1 MVGELQAGDPGW
13 AGPYRLVG
21 RLGAGGMGE
30 VFLGRSGTGAL
41 AAVKVIRPEL
51 AGEPGFRER
60 FAREVAAAANVSGQF
75 TALVLD
81 ADVRSAT
88 PWLATAYVAGP
99 SLAEAVAT
107 QGPLPAAAVLTLAG
121 GLAQGLGAIHAA
133 GLVHR
138 DLKPANVLL
147 AADGPRVIDFGISRS
162 PEASMLTQTGMVVGS
177 PGFMSPEQAVGRHV
191 GPRSDVFSLGAVL
204 AFAATG
210 RHPFGTGTAPMLMY
224 RVVHGDPDLSGLPG
238 PVWPLVT
245 WCLAKDPA
253 LRPGTGDLL
262 ARLGGAA
269 RRAAPRESR
278 HRVPAAAAVAGARL
292 ATVGA
297 APGAAVLAHAAP
309 AALAHADPGA
319 MVPGALVPAALAPT
333 ELVPAGRTHA
343 PRATIGGPPTARAR
357 GAGGA
362 GARPR
367 ARRRLAWAGA
377 LGGLAAA
384 AAVMVVI
391 LPGTVRD
398 ASAAQPRSEFQA
410 GPAPVRPAVS
420 AQVTGPATA
429 PGTAAPPAPA
439 APALAAGVS
448 AHPAS
453 PVPSSPVPSSPA
465 VPNSPPA
472 ATSPGPPVPQIL
484 TTSTYWVGRLVY
496 VSLTY
501 ADPGNDAAGFGF
513 AGVNGAQWPAESYSF
528 TDPDPPGAVITVG
541 SISYPFDLGCGLT
554 QPGQAAVKA
563 WIYDTA
569 GDRSRPVT
577 VTLACAT

>member
-1 MVGELQAGDPGW
+1 
-13 AGPYRLVG
+13 
-21 RLGAGGMGE
+21 MGQ

-107 QGPLPAAAVLTLAG
+107 QGPLPVPAVLTLAA

-133 GLVHR
+133 GVVHR
-138 DLKPANVLL
+138 DLKPSNVLL
-147 AADGPRVIDFGISRS
+147 AGDGPRVIDFGISRS

-177 PGFMSPEQAVGRHV
+177 PGFMSPEQAVGREV
-191 GPRSDVFSLGAVL
+191 GPSSDVFSLGAVL

-224 RVVHGDPDLSGLPG
+224 RAVHEDPDLSGLPG

-245 WCLAKDPA
+245 WCLAKDPGQ
-253 LRPGTGDLL
+253 RPGTGDLL
-262 ARLGGAA
+262 ARLAGAPRAA
-269 RRAAPRESR
+269 RGASR
-278 HRVPAAAAVAGARL
+278 HRASAAAAGPAPRAAAPHAVMAGGGARGARAAAVAEAAGPVPPARVAPARL
-292 ATVGA
+292 AR
-297 APGAAVLAHAAP
+297 AAP
-309 AALAHADPGA
+309 AALA
-319 MVPGALVPAALAPT
+319 PAALAPAALAST
-333 ELVPAGRTHA
+333 ALASTALVAARRASA
-343 PRATIGGPPTARAR
+343 PRAAAGGPPPARTR

-367 ARRRLAWAGA
+367 RRTRRRLAWAGA
-377 LGGLAAA
+377 LAGLAAA
-384 AAVMVVI
+384 AVVTVML
-391 LPGTVRD
+391 LPGTLYG
-398 ASAAQPRSEFQA
+398 ASSAKPGAEFQA
-410 GPAPVRPAVS
+410 GPPPARPAVTPS
-420 AQVTGPATA
+420 QAAGPAAPRGTA
-429 PGTAAPPAPA
+429 PAAPA
-439 APALAAGVS
+439 APALAAGIS
-448 AHPAS
+448 ARPADPSPSAPAS
-453 PVPSSPVPSSPA
+453 PG
-465 VPNSPPA
+465 SPPA
-472 ATSPGPPVPQIL
+472 LGPPVPRVL
-484 TTSTYWVGRLVY
+484 TAATYMVGSLVY

-501 ADPGNDAAGFGF
+501 ADPGKDAAGVGF
-513 AGVNGAQWPAESYSF
+513 ARVSGSKWPSETHPF
-528 TDPDPPGAVITVG
+528 TDAAGAIINVG
-541 SISYPFDLGCGLT
+541 SIAYPFDLGCGLS
-554 QPGQAAVKA
+554 QPDQISVAA

-569 GDRSRPVT
+569 GDRSRPVI